1 METELD
7 LEALWDECIAMPDAS
22 PDVEY
27 AKRYFF
33 NRTEQQIFECF
44 DRNVIERTSEL
55 REITPPLFNLYFPH
69 FQNYILKCKHDFMD
83 ANCISSCYIELLTD
97 KLQQG
102 IVSNK
107 EILDKAVLV
116 NQHFRENLSFYND
129 CPEVYGDLKLK
140 LDEADKL
147 LAQYKIR

>member
-1 METELD
+1 
-7 LEALWDECIAMPDAS
+7 
-22 PDVEY
+22 
-27 AKRYFF
+27 
-33 NRTEQQIFECF
+33 
-44 DRNVIERTSEL
+44 
-55 REITPPLFNLYFPH
+55 
-69 FQNYILKCKHDFMD
+69 MD
-83 ANCISSCYIELLTD
+83 ANCISSCYMGLLTD

-107 EILDKAVLV
+107 EIFDKSVLV

-147 LAQYKIR
+147 LAQYEIR